1 MVLQELTVKVDIKIS
16 IIKAPGYFLG
26 YYQGWQKKKKNTE
39 QKQLTLEIMISQ
51 FYLTCDNTDI
61 TSTQLHI
68 YNIHSVFFGEK
79 IHHKIVVG
87 IMDGNSLEMTINHN
101 EGLRTQTWLEA
112 LWGQRILILWIM
124 VPSTVPDLLLR
135 ISEYLKK

>member
-1 MVLQELTVKVDIKIS
+1 MSRGVARVDSKSRHQNQHHKITRLFSRLLSRLT
-16 IIKAPGYFLG
+16 
-26 YYQGWQKKKKNTE
+26 KKKKNTE

-101 EGLRTQTWLEA
+101 EGLRTQT
-112 LWGQRILILWIM
+112 
-124 VPSTVPDLLLR
+124 
-135 ISEYLKK
+135 